1 MAANKNNE
9 TESKDIKKPFLQR
22 KKLRGSKY
30 LRKTID
36 LPVEK
41 VNIMRISTPLFT
53 RRESTRSAHSLN
65 LRSEHTTMK
74 VPSAHFRWENRLGN
88 KPLIKSAK
96 LSQQAM

>member
-41 VNIMRISTPLFT
+41 VNIMRISRLRASVYKTGINSHRPLAEFAFRAYNDEGT
-53 RRESTRSAHSLN
+53 KRTFSLGKQARE
-65 LRSEHTTMK
+65 
-74 VPSAHFRWENRLGN
+74 
-88 KPLIKSAK
+88 
-96 LSQQAM
+96 

>member
-1 MAANKNNE
+1 MAVNKNNE

-41 VNIMRISTPLFT
+41 VNIMRISTP
-53 RRESTRSAHSLN
+53 
-65 LRSEHTTMK
+65 
-74 VPSAHFRWENRLGN
+74 
-88 KPLIKSAK
+88 
-96 LSQQAM
+96 